1 MAQAKVCKV
10 TGKLQ
15 YTSDLQWCLTVIVT
29 DDSHEQL
36 SAKLSNEVKCV
47 YSILTIHCKA
57 SLNQLMR
64 SCIKQ
69 QNLII
74 MNNSR
79 SFWSI

>member
-36 SAKLSNEVKCV
+36 SAKLSNEVK
-47 YSILTIHCKA
+47 
-57 SLNQLMR
+57 
-64 SCIKQ
+64 
-69 QNLII
+69 
-74 MNNSR
+74 
-79 SFWSI
+79 